1 MAILFLSI
9 CQKVVFY
16 YIICHCEP
24 YKSVIGDYF
33 MSKKDIELSHDV
45 KGNSKKNKKK
55 RRPISKFLTVF
66 MFVALALL
74 ILQMVRLNL
83 LPIKL
88 IVLISAVFIILAL
101 IVTLMMHFKAKKF
114 FSRLLLGLI
123 SLCMCV
129 TFAYGNYFIYKT
141 KDTFDVVTS
150 LADKRAIT
158 TSIIALKDSNITSK
172 ADLKNKKIGTIV
184 EMDKQA
190 TKRTLKA
197 LKKEEIQYSTSDYSN
212 LDDLV
217 NALYDGSVNAIC
229 LNEKYRDVLHETEE
243 YFTFNTITNVAY
255 QNVHY
260 VEKAASENE
269 SDPVRNITKDAFTVL
284 VSGNDSY
291 GSLQDSNTR
300 SDANMLLTV
309 NPKTGTILMTS
320 IPRDYYVNLV
330 CPEGDENA
338 CPEESKDKLT
348 HTGLLGIKSTEK
360 AIENALGIKINYNV
374 RINFSSVVNLVDA
387 LDGIDLDIKEGE
399 ECDILYANMQPGL
412 SVGKHHVDGETA
424 LAFARER
431 HAYLNGDNQRVKNQ
445 QKVFKAIFKRI
456 VSPKMI
462 TNYGKFMDALAVAFD
477 TNISADEMSD
487 FIKYELGS
495 MPKWKFESYSIS
507 GDSGSEFCYL
517 AQTYASITYENELM
531 NQIARDKIN
540 AVLEGKSSDT
550 VKDTSGSVQE
560 PSADNVI
567 HESNDSS
574 TDYNYDYDYDYSY
587 SYDPSYQ
594 ESYDTQ
600 NSSNEDYS
608 NSNAGYDSYEEP
620 SYDDS
625 NEGY

>member
-1 MAILFLSI
+1 
-9 CQKVVFY
+9 
-16 YIICHCEP
+16 
-24 YKSVIGDYF
+24 

-83 LPIKL
+83 LPFKL
-88 IVLISAVFIILAL
+88 IVLISAVFIIIAL
-101 IVTLMMHFKAKKF
+101 LVTLMLHFKAKKF

-129 TFAYGNYFIYKT
+129 AFAYGNYFIYKT

-172 ADLKNKKIGTIV
+172 ADLKNKKIGTILK
-184 EMDKQA
+184 MDKEA
-190 TKRTLKA
+190 TKRTLEA
-197 LKKEEIQYSTSDYSN
+197 LKKDEVKYTTSDYSN

-330 CPEGDENA
+330 CPKGDENA

-360 AIENALGIKINYNV
+360 SIENALGIKINYNV

-456 VSPKMI
+456 VSSKMI

-507 GDSGSEFCYL
+507 GDSGNEFCYL

-574 TDYNYDYDYDYSY
+574 TDYNYDYDYGYDYDYNY

-600 NSSNEDYS
+600 DSSNEDFS
-608 NSNAGYDSYEEP
+608 NSNAGHDSYKEP

>member
-1 MAILFLSI
+1 
-9 CQKVVFY
+9 
-16 YIICHCEP
+16 
-24 YKSVIGDYF
+24 

-74 ILQMVRLNL
+74 ILQMVCLNL
-83 LPIKL
+83 LPFKL

-101 IVTLMMHFKAKKF
+101 IVTLMMNFKAKKF

-129 TFAYGNYFIYKT
+129 AFAYGNYFIYKT

-184 EMDKQA
+184 EMDKEA
-190 TKRTLKA
+190 TNRTLKA
-197 LKKEEIQYSTSDYSN
+197 LKKDEVKYTTSDYSN

-330 CPEGDENA
+330 CPKGDENA

-360 AIENALGIKINYNV
+360 SIENALGIKINYNV

-387 LDGIDLDIKEGE
+387 LDGIDLDIKQGE

-507 GDSGSEFCYL
+507 GEPGNEFCYL

-550 VKDTSGSVQE
+550 VKDTSGSIQE
-560 PSADNVI
+560 PSSDNVI

-574 TDYNYDYDYDYSY
+574 TDYNYDYDY

-600 NSSNEDYS
+600 DSSNEDYS
-608 NSNAGYDSYEEP
+608 GSNEGYDYYEEP

>member
-1 MAILFLSI
+1 
-9 CQKVVFY
+9 
-16 YIICHCEP
+16 
-24 YKSVIGDYF
+24 

-74 ILQMVRLNL
+74 ILQMVCLNL
-83 LPIKL
+83 LPFKL

-129 TFAYGNYFIYKT
+129 AFAYGNYFIYKT

-184 EMDKQA
+184 EMDKEA
-190 TKRTLKA
+190 TNRTLKA
-197 LKKEEIQYSTSDYSN
+197 LKKDEVKYTTSDYSN

-330 CPEGDENA
+330 CPKGDENA

-360 AIENALGIKINYNV
+360 SIENALGIKINYNV

-507 GDSGSEFCYL
+507 GDSGNEFCYL

-608 NSNAGYDSYEEP
+608 NTNTGYDSYEEP

>member
-1 MAILFLSI
+1 
-9 CQKVVFY
+9 
-16 YIICHCEP
+16 
-24 YKSVIGDYF
+24 

-83 LPIKL
+83 LPFKL
-88 IVLISAVFIILAL
+88 IVLISAVFIIIAL
-101 IVTLMMHFKAKKF
+101 IVTLMLHFKAKKF

-129 TFAYGNYFIYKT
+129 AFAYGNYFIYKT

-172 ADLKNKKIGTIV
+172 ADLKNKKIGTILK
-184 EMDKQA
+184 MDKEA
-190 TKRTLKA
+190 TKRTLEA
-197 LKKEEIQYSTSDYSN
+197 LKKDEVKYTTSDYSN

-330 CPEGDENA
+330 CPKGDENA

-360 AIENALGIKINYNV
+360 SIENALGIKINYNV

-507 GDSGSEFCYL
+507 GDPGNEFCYL

-550 VKDTSGSVQE
+550 VKDTSGSIQE
-560 PSADNVI
+560 PSSDNVI

-574 TDYNYDYDYDYSY
+574 TDYNYDYDY

-600 NSSNEDYS
+600 DSSNEDYS
-608 NSNAGYDSYEEP
+608 GSNEGYDYYEEP

>member
-1 MAILFLSI
+1 
-9 CQKVVFY
+9 
-16 YIICHCEP
+16 
-24 YKSVIGDYF
+24 

-83 LPIKL
+83 LPFKL
-88 IVLISAVFIILAL
+88 IVLISAVFIIIAL
-101 IVTLMMHFKAKKF
+101 IVTLMMNFKAKKF

-129 TFAYGNYFIYKT
+129 AFAYGNYFIYKT

-184 EMDKQA
+184 EMDKEA
-190 TKRTLKA
+190 TNRTLKA
-197 LKKEEIQYSTSDYSN
+197 LKKDEVKYTTSDYSN

-330 CPEGDENA
+330 CPKGNENS

-360 AIENALGIKINYNV
+360 SIENALGIKINYNV

-507 GDSGSEFCYL
+507 GDSGNEFCCL

-574 TDYNYDYDYDYSY
+574 TDYNYDYDYGYDYDYNY

-600 NSSNEDYS
+600 DSSNEDYS
-608 NSNAGYDSYEEP
+608 NSNAGYDSYKEP